1 MACHEVR
8 RVHLVS
14 RVDGAIAKAQVRAGE
29 TTRLL
34 GIVREVCLAVLVGIV
49 TDNLYRV
56 LVGTYST
63 ICTQSI
69 ELGLEQIVAT
79 HGNFLL
85 FGQGGKGN
93 IIYDTYGKVVLWFWQ
108 LQVLEHGH
116 NLGGRGVGRAKTI
129 ASTYDKRF
137 ALVII
142 EGTLYIQI
150 QRLTLSARLLGAIEH
165 GNALYGSGECLLQEV
180 HREWT
185 IEVYGHH
192 TYLLALLYHVVDS
205 LAGSFGGGT
214 HQDDNVLG
222 VLCPIIVEQVILTA
236 SNL

>member
-1 MACHEVR
+1 M
-8 RVHLVS
+8 
-14 RVDGAIAKAQVRAGE
+14 DGVIAKAQVRAGE

-63 ICTQSI
+63 ICAQSI

-79 HGNFLL
+79 HGDFLL

-93 IIYDTYGKVVLWFWQ
+93 IIYDTYGKVVLWLWQ

>member
-1 MACHEVR
+1 M
-8 RVHLVS
+8 
-14 RVDGAIAKAQVRAGE
+14 DGVIAKAQVRAGE

-34 GIVREVCLAVLVGIV
+34 RVVREVCLAILVGVV

-56 LVGTYST
+56 FVGTYST

-150 QRLTLSARLLGAIEH
+150 QRLTLSTRLLGAIEH

-205 LAGSFGGGT
+205 FAGSFGGGT
-214 HQDDNVLG
+214 HQDDDVLG
-222 VLCPIIVEQVILTA
+222 ILRSIIVEQVILTA